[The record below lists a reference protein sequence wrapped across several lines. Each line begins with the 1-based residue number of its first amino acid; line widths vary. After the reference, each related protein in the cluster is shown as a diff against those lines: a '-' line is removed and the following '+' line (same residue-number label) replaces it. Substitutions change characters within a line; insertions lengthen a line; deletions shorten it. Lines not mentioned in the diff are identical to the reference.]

1 MIDII
6 LLGFGIVALS
16 IGQLGLWIIV
26 TRKKGRR

>member
-6 LLGFGIVALS
+6 LAFGIVALS

-26 TRKKGRR
+26 TKGKGRR